1 MGFWTAIVIICAIA
15 IGTEFVLRI
24 VKMATRYS
32 ENVERIKRGY
42 PTLDGA
48 MPMGH
53 PEVAPGADDYTSY
66 SHSNGE
72 RLQ

>member
-1 MGFWTAIVIICAIA
+1 MGFWTAIVIIAAIA
-15 IGTEFVLRI
+15 IGTEFVLRV
-24 VKMATRYS
+24 VKMGTRYS

-48 MPMGH
+48 MPMG
-53 PEVAPGADDYTSY
+53 GAHDTMPDAGDYV
-66 SHSNGE
+66 HGD